1 MTPLI
6 FIIAGKA
13 RVGKDTTGGYIIDY
27 LKENG
32 YSPIRMAYAKYLKMY
47 AMDYFNWDGKEE
59 TKPRTLLQELGTEVI
74 RIKMNKPNFLVNRTC
89 DDIKILSNYFDSF
102 VICDAREEKEI
113 TIPKEVFERVISIR
127 VNRDINVLTESQN
140 KHFTETAL
148 DNFDK
153 YDYVINNNGSLEEL
167 KAKVIEIL
175 KENI

>member
-1 MTPLI
+1 MIPLI

-89 DDIKILSNYFDSF
+89 DDIK
-102 VICDAREEKEI
+102 
-113 TIPKEVFERVISIR
+113 
-127 VNRDINVLTESQN
+127 
-140 KHFTETAL
+140 
-148 DNFDK
+148 
-153 YDYVINNNGSLEEL
+153 
-167 KAKVIEIL
+167 
-175 KENI
+175 